1 MVSVIKF
8 IQEHALFH
16 SEMAYNCKRKSFNLD
31 SYEKTNQGIYFI
43 LDKED
48 ILKVGKADGQTG
60 LKGRIATYR
69 NSLVENFKRGDSTV
83 VLWNRV
89 MTGSLSDRVLSI
101 YLLPLEPEKK
111 LFHGV
116 EVELSIARSLELEL
130 SKLAKQQGHS
140 LKLSGQ
146 N

>member
-1 MVSVIKF
+1 
-8 IQEHALFH
+8 
-16 SEMAYNCKRKSFNLD
+16 MAR
-31 SYEKTNQGIYFI
+31 
-43 LDKED
+43 
-48 ILKVGKADGQTG
+48 QTG
-60 LKGRIATYR
+60 LKGRIVTYR